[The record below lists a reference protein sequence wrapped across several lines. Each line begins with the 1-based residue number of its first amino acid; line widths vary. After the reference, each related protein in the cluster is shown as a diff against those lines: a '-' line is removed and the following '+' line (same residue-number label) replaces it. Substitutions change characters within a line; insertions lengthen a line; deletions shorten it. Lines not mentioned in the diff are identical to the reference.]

1 MVRVFTTYFAK
12 LRKLDNNLVPI
23 AIVRYSPKW
32 YDGKLY
38 QTLVPK
44 AETLLDYK
52 YYSDGDWK
60 KFKREYLEQLERLDP
75 EEVLNDLETMSRGK
89 DVVLVCFEKDNTHCH
104 RSLCAKWL
112 IDNLGICAR
121 ELQI

>member
-38 QTLVPK
+38 QTLAPK

-52 YYSDGDWK
+52 YYSDGDLK

-75 EEVLNDLETMSRGK
+75 EEVLNDLETLSHGK
-89 DVVLVCFEKDNTHCH
+89 DVVLVCFENAYTHCH
-104 RSLCAKWL
+104 RSICANWL
-112 IDNLGICAR
+112 RDNLGICAR

>member
-12 LRKLDNNLVPI
+12 LRTLDNNLVPI

-38 QTLVPK
+38 QTLAPK

-52 YYSDGDWK
+52 YYSDGDWE
-60 KFKREYLEQLERLDP
+60 KFKRKYLEQLKYQL
-75 EEVLNDLETMSRGK
+75 LIFHFLYY
-89 DVVLVCFEKDNTHCH
+89 LLLYHC
-104 RSLCAKWL
+104 K
-112 IDNLGICAR
+112 
-121 ELQI
+121 